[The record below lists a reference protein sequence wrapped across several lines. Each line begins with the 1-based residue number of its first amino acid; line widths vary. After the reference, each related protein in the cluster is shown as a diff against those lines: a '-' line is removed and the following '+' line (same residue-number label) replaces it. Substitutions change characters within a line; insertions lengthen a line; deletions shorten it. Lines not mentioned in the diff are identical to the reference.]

1 MTLQRTLLL
10 IPSIK
15 MAESVIN
22 ALFLNHCPWLSSLN
36 NPEDKYIEMSRIS
49 IVTLTYTILLSL
61 ISIVSKGWQTVSFQ
75 LSRDQA
81 TSLTLMLASIY
92 LSYSAYFLSQ
102 DFQNIT
108 MFMKIVMAILY
119 IVLGYKNW
127 KNTKRQIIGLDRITR
142 EALAANP
149 NDVMAESIK
158 VKISQMK

>member
-1 MTLQRTLLL
+1 
-10 IPSIK
+10 
-15 MAESVIN
+15 
-22 ALFLNHCPWLSSLN
+22 
-36 NPEDKYIEMSRIS
+36 
-49 IVTLTYTILLSL
+49 
-61 ISIVSKGWQTVSFQ
+61 
-75 LSRDQA
+75 
-81 TSLTLMLASIY
+81 
-92 LSYSAYFLSQ
+92 
-102 DFQNIT
+102 